1 MYLGELVEFGDTE
14 RIFTSPEHDRT
25 QGYITGRYG

>member
-1 MYLGELVEFGDTE
+1 VECDLTE
-14 RIFTSPEHDRT
+14 KIFTSPKDERT